1 MTDHN
6 NDQISYDELKDIIK
20 HSKNIDNLSNINIL
34 LINLCKIHS
43 YLFKSTIMLYDHNQY
58 CYYRYFYIFYIL
70 IKYVY
75 YNLSENLEK
84 EHIRYIYINFT
95 KYSRKYSFS
104 KFDKNLIEKYKNIL
118 IDHFD
123 YFYEQFFINENI
135 YFSVYFN
142 NLIKYCL
149 PLPIE
154 LNIYSPILTFR
165 SNVDRIYKKNNID
178 YYNKILEQDTIKTKR
193 KVERGFKNRD
203 MIKNE
208 IDIHLPIK
216 YFNPKLVQNSIFCIC
231 IYNKIYL
238 CSTVTKTFET
248 LSLTVLYQRN
258 INKFDIEK
266 HKKRVSFETLN
277 EQWGKVDLKLDIDLK
292 DIVYISVL
300 QKLTNRALLN
310 VFNPINFNREFLKK
324 LYHETGLNIDKTK
337 LNKLLNN
344 PTFFSL
350 TPFNVKYQI
359 DYTKDRK
366 CLFYDVKKSINN
378 LLDLTNNTITNNP
391 FVEKKLKGK
400 YYDLSKI
407 NNYYSNKKIP
417 IIEHQNFKC
426 LTLDNHFKKVPY
438 CDINSDSYYV
448 GRRKLQE
455 ILFKTRKYIHNDI
468 WNIKTNQNDI
478 YKSKSKQQI
487 NKLYHPD
494 YNINTYN
501 YDAYILSQL
510 KSVGFWFT
518 DYTERIKT
526 GGEILLCDPLQYI
539 KLDSYKNNQC
549 FVKDDKIIKL

>member
-1 MTDHN
+1 
-6 NDQISYDELKDIIK
+6 
-20 HSKNIDNLSNINIL
+20 
-34 LINLCKIHS
+34 
-43 YLFKSTIMLYDHNQY
+43 
-58 CYYRYFYIFYIL
+58 
-70 IKYVY
+70 
-75 YNLSENLEK
+75 
-84 EHIRYIYINFT
+84 
-95 KYSRKYSFS
+95 
-104 KFDKNLIEKYKNIL
+104 
-118 IDHFD
+118 
-123 YFYEQFFINENI
+123 
-135 YFSVYFN
+135 
-142 NLIKYCL
+142 
-149 PLPIE
+149 
-154 LNIYSPILTFR
+154 

-178 YYNKILEQDTIKTKR
+178 YFNKILEQDTIKTKR

-248 LSLTVLYQRN
+248 LNLTVLYQRN
-258 INKFDIEK
+258 ITKFDIEK

-277 EQWGKVDLKLDIDLK
+277 EHWIKVHLKLDIDLK

-324 LYHETGLNIDKTK
+324 LYHETGLDIDKTK
-337 LNKLLNN
+337 LNKLLKN

-359 DYTKDRK
+359 DYTKGRK

-391 FVEKKLKGK
+391 FIEKKLKGK

-455 ILFKTRKYIHNDI
+455 I
-468 WNIKTNQNDI
+468 
-478 YKSKSKQQI
+478 
-487 NKLYHPD
+487 
-494 YNINTYN
+494 
-501 YDAYILSQL
+501 
-510 KSVGFWFT
+510 
-518 DYTERIKT
+518 
-526 GGEILLCDPLQYI
+526 
-539 KLDSYKNNQC
+539 
-549 FVKDDKIIKL
+549 